1 MKYVVTKQD
10 PYPEESAPGIK
21 EIFLFPKH
29 LEFDVI
35 IPLLGAI
42 KNENYGNWHR
52 VRREAISTGSM
63 INGVFTAMEKSS
75 IGGHSELV
83 TDTKPIASEMDAD
96 LFKKQISYDCKY
108 IVVKTQY
115 ADEVEDVVE
124 EIYVF
129 PKAVHHDCFYEIIN
143 NQDEFRKLISAG
155 FVDSNLQCYG
165 KSETLNVESRK
176 EDTDLLKKQMS

>member
-42 KNENYGNWHR
+42 KNENYRNWHR
-52 VRREAISTGSM
+52 VRREAISTGSI
-63 INGVFTAMEKSS
+63 INDVFTAMEKSS

-83 TDTKPIASEMDAD
+83 TDTKPIASQMDSD
-96 LFKKQISYDCKY
+96 LFKKQITNHCKY
-108 IVVKTQY
+108 IVVSVYDQ
-115 ADEVEDVVE
+115 ENNRPFEL
-124 EIYVF
+124 YVF
-129 PKAVHHDCFYEIIN
+129 PKAVHHDCFYEVIN
-143 NQDEFRKLISAG
+143 NQDDYREIVSAG
-155 FVDSNLQCYG
+155 FVDSNLHCYG
-165 KSETLNVESRK
+165 NSETLGVQSSIT
-176 EDTDLLKKQMS
+176 DTDLLKKQMM